1 MQLQKTVYI
10 TGADRGLGFA
20 LTKKFLEAGYFTF
33 AGRYLEEWNWLAELQ
48 TEYPENLKLV
58 DLDLDSDSS
67 IKKAAAEIAKNTDSL
82 DLLINNAG
90 IFAPDVDDILG
101 ELDFEIMEKMYRVNS
116 LGPLK
121 VTHSVIELLLKGEKK
136 LLINIS
142 SEAGSIADC
151 PRKKE
156 YGYSMS
162 KTAVNMQSKII
173 QNHLQ
178 EKGLKVF
185 ALHPGYL
192 KTYMLGDKNE
202 EADIE
207 AAESAAEI
215 FRRFV
220 EARKDYQEIYYDYQG
235 NQLSW

>member
-20 LTKKFLEAGYFTF
+20 LTKKFLEADYFTF
-33 AGRYLEEWNWLAELQ
+33 AGQYLDEWNWLDDLQ
-48 TEYPENLKLV
+48 AEYPEKLKLLK
-58 DLDLDSDSS
+58 LDLETDSS
-67 IKKAAAEIAKNTDSL
+67 IKKAAGEIAKNTDSL
-82 DLLINNAG
+82 DILINNAG

-101 ELDFEIMEKMYRVNS
+101 ELDFEMMDKMYRVNS

-121 VTHSVIELLLKGEKK
+121 VTHSVIDLLLKGEEK

-151 PRKKE
+151 SRKKE

-162 KTAVNMQSKII
+162 KAAVNMQSKII

-178 EKGLKVF
+178 SKGLKVF
-185 ALHPGYL
+185 ALQPGYL
-192 KTYMLGDKNE
+192 KTYMLGEKNE

-207 AAESAAEI
+207 ADESAAEI
-215 FRRFV
+215 FRHFV
-220 EARKDYQEIYYDYQG
+220 QNSKQYEEIYYDYQG
-235 NQLSW
+235 EKLPW

>member
-1 MQLQKTVYI
+1 MQKTVYI

-20 LTKKFLEAGYFTF
+20 LTKKFLEADYLTF

-48 TEYPENLKLV
+48 TEYPENLKIIK
-58 DLDLDSDSS
+58 LDLESDSS
-67 IKKAAAEIAKNTDSL
+67 IKKAAAEISKETDSL
-82 DLLINNAG
+82 DILINNAG
-90 IFAPDVDDILG
+90 IFAPGVDDILG

-121 VTHSVIELLLKGEKK
+121 VTHSVIDLLLKGEEK

-151 PRKKE
+151 PREKE

-162 KTAVNMQSKII
+162 KSALNMQSKII

-178 EKGLKVF
+178 KKGLKVF

-192 KTYMLGDKNE
+192 KTYMLGNKNE

-215 FRRFV
+215 FKRFV
-220 EARKDYQEIYYDYQG
+220 EEGRDFQGIYYDYQG
-235 NQLSW
+235 NHLPW